1 MAAVAIMVRVNN
13 AHTLLFILNKQLM
26 ILCVNFM
33 AVSGNRDDIRL
44 TGGTS
49 PSRGRLEV
57 RVDGVW
63 GTVCNGDFSFG
74 QTEADIACR
83 QLQGFGQASSYGS
96 YITHV

>member
-1 MAAVAIMVRVNN
+1 MVRG
-13 AHTLLFILNKQLM
+13 TLITM
-26 ILCVNFM
+26 MCVNFM
-33 AVSGNRDDIRL
+33 AVTGNRDVIRL

-49 PSRGRLEV
+49 PSEGRLEV

-63 GTVCNGDFSFG
+63 GTVCNSDLSFG

-83 QLQGFGQASSYGS
+83 QLQGLGQASSYGS